1 MPRSFILSYV
11 EDKMMKVQSDREP
24 GPVLTIARDYGC
36 PGIPVAHG
44 VAEALSTGLD
54 EWKLFDKEI
63 INQAASE
70 LRLSPEMAEHISKRA
85 PRGFFHE
92 FISAFSQAQNPQDA
106 SVKRAVANAIRAISL
121 AGNAVILGRGGV
133 VITRDI
139 KASLHVKLY
148 APLDYRKERVKQ
160 MDSLKTDKEA
170 LEKIGVVDRERIYL
184 RDYFAGEELDAG
196 VFDIQLNCATLS
208 EKEIIQA
215 IVLIARDKFN
225 LSRL

>member
-11 EDKMMKVQSDREP
+11 EDKMMKQETERTP
-24 GPVLTIARDYGC
+24 GPVITIARDYGC
-36 PGIPVAHG
+36 PGIPVARG
-44 VAEALSTGLD
+44 VTTALSSGLD

-70 LRLSPEMAEHISKRA
+70 LRLSPEMAEHISQRA

-92 FISAFSQAQNPQDA
+92 FISAFSQAQNPGDA

-148 APLDYRKERVKQ
+148 GSMDYRKERVKQ
-160 MDSLKTDKEA
+160 MDNLKTDKEA
-170 LEKIGVVDRERIYL
+170 LEKITVVDRERIYL
-184 RDYFAGEELDAG
+184 RDYFAGEELNAG
-196 VFDIQLNCATLS
+196 VFDIQLNCSTLS
-208 EKEIIQA
+208 EEEIVQA
-215 IVLIARDKFN
+215 IVLIARDKFKI
-225 LSRL
+225 R